1 MDDTYY
7 PRGTRERAA
16 KIPDEFFADHA
27 EVIYCR
33 AALAEAEE
41 AHAKHVPAYGAAVA
55 TFKTLEA
62 RIAAL
67 EARVG
72 EVQGTLKTVAA
83 QCLQEGDLEFT
94 AAVAAYA
101 DLQRL
106 KWQHQ
111 AAVDA
116 MPAAQEGLNSPRRTI
131 EGTSLRID
139 SAMAKLQEL
148 LKRLKLEHAHRSY

>member
-33 AALAEAEE
+33 AALVEAEE
-41 AHAKHVPAYGAAVA
+41 AHDKNIPAYGAAID

-67 EARVG
+67 DARVG
-72 EVQGTLKTVAA
+72 EVQSSLKTVAA
-83 QCLQEGDLEFT
+83 QCLQEGDFEFT
-94 AAVAAYA
+94 AAVAAHA
-101 DLQRL
+101 NLQRL

-116 MPAAQEGLNSPRRTI
+116 MPAAQEGLSSPRRAV

-139 SAMAKLQEL
+139 SATVKLQEL